1 MRMIKAIR
9 PVLCVLGMTG
19 ALVVTSCSQPT
30 SGYELCG
37 PPAGTYR
44 VTLENPEFPSSSCD
58 EAVSGNLSRSH
69 DFYLTAEDV
78 PCSERGED
86 NLSLY
91 IQVETISVE
100 NEGECEVFMEF
111 NGQTESDRLTSG
123 PATAEVK
130 CSGDELY
137 CYHRFDST
145 YEYLGEERP

>member
-1 MRMIKAIR
+1 MRIQNNPSRLLYLLAVASTVI
-9 PVLCVLGMTG
+9 L
-19 ALVVTSCSQPT
+19 TSCSVPPE
-30 SGYELCG
+30 GYEACG

-44 VTLENPEFPSSSCD
+44 VSLENPEIPSTNC
-58 EAVSGNLSRSH
+58 EQAVTQNLSRFH
-69 DFYLTAEDV
+69 DLYLTADDV
-78 PCSERGED
+78 PCPERGED

-91 IQVETISVE
+91 VQVETISVE
-100 NEGECEVFMEF
+100 NEGECDVYMEF

-130 CSGDELY
+130 CSGDDLY